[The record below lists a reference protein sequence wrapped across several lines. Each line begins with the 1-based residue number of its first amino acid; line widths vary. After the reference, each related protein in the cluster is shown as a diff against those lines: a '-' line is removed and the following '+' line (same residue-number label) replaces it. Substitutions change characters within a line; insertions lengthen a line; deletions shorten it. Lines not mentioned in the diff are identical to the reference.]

1 MSKQEKMRVMV
12 MDKYGKFPLRSTEIP
27 MPAVGDHDVLVE
39 IHAASVNPLDLLLR
53 DGKVRILQKIDM
65 PHVLGYDFA
74 GVVIRAGRKV
84 RKFKVGDEVYGRP
97 SKGGAFAEYISVN
110 EDDIALKPRNLT
122 FEEAASI
129 PLVGLTSYQVLHEKL
144 KLKAG
149 QKVLI
154 QAGSG
159 GVGTF
164 AIQLAKAM
172 GLYVATTTSE
182 AGAKLVESLGADRI
196 INYKTEQFDTLL
208 QGYDAVFDTKGG
220 ETLEKAFKVVKKQ
233 GQIVSVVGPPNAR
246 FGEEERAGFVKTNLF
261 RLVARKITKIEKT
274 YKVKYSFLFMKPS
287 GKQLEILT
295 EWIESDEIKPVIDR
309 IYPFEDTQKA
319 IEHSESGRAKGKI
332 IVKIK

>member
-1 MSKQEKMRVMV
+1 MRAMV
-12 MDKYGKFPLRSTEIP
+12 IEKYGKYPLQLADIP
-27 MPAVGDHDVLVE
+27 KPAVDDHEVLVE
-39 IHAASVNPLDLLLR
+39 IHAASVNPLDLLVR
-53 DGKVRILQKIDM
+53 DGKLRVLLKYDM
-65 PHVLGYDFA
+65 PHVLGYDFS
-74 GVVIRAGRKV
+74 GVVIQAGRKV
-84 RKFKVGDEVYGRP
+84 TRFKVGDEVFGRP
-97 SKGGAFAEYISVN
+97 SKGGAFAEFISVN
-110 EDDIALKPRNLT
+110 EDDIAIKPRNLT
-122 FEEAASI
+122 FEEAASL

-164 AIQLAKAM
+164 AIQLAKVM

-182 AGAKLVESLGADRI
+182 AGAQLVESLGADRI

-220 ETLEKAFKVVKKQ
+220 ETLEKAFKIVKEQ

-246 FGEEERAGFVKTNLF
+246 FGKEERVGFVKTNVL
-261 RLVARKITKIEKT
+261 RLVARKITKLEKK

-287 GKQLEILT
+287 GRQLEILS
-295 EWIESDEIKPVIDR
+295 EWIESEKIKPVIDR
-309 IYPFEDTQKA
+309 VFPFEDTQKA
-319 IEHSESGRAKGKI
+319 MEYSESGRAKGKI

>member
-1 MSKQEKMRVMV
+1 MKAMV
-12 MDKYGKFPLRSTEIP
+12 MDKYGKHPLRSAEIP
-27 MPAVGDHDVLVE
+27 MPAVGDHDILVE
-39 IHAASVNPLDLLLR
+39 IHAASVNPLDLLVRNGKLR
-53 DGKVRILQKIDM
+53 IMLKYEM
-65 PHVLGYDFA
+65 PHVLGYDFS
-74 GVVIRAGRKV
+74 GVVIQAGRKV
-84 RKFKVGDEVYGRP
+84 RTFKVGDEVYGRP

-144 KLKAG
+144 KLKTG

-182 AGAKLVESLGADRI
+182 AGVQLVESLGADRV
-196 INYKTEQFDTLL
+196 INYKTEHFDELL
-208 QGYDAVFDTKGG
+208 QGYDAVLDTKGG
-220 ETLEKAFKVVKKQ
+220 ETLEKAFKIVKTQ
-233 GQIVSVVGPPNAR
+233 GQIVSLVGPPNAR
-246 FGEEERAGFVKTNLF
+246 FGEEEKAGFVKTSLF
-261 RLVARKITKIEKT
+261 RLISRKFTKLEKK

-287 GKQLEILT
+287 GKQLALLT
-295 EWIESDEIKPVIDR
+295 DWMESDKIKPVIDR
-309 IYPFEDTQKA
+309 VYPFEDTQKA
-319 IEHSESGRAKGKI
+319 IEYSESGRAKGKI
-332 IVKIK
+332 IIKMK